1 VNRPLRALIVDDSE
15 DDALLILRELH
26 RSGYKVTHRQVQT
39 AEGMAEALAREPWD
53 VVLSDYSMP
62 RFSAPAAL
70 EVLKASGIDLPFI
83 IVSGTIGEETAV
95 AALKAGAHDFLL
107 KSQLARFVPAL
118 DRELREAE
126 GRRERR
132 RAVEALRENELKYR
146 RIVETANEGIWMIDA
161 QSRTTYANRR
171 MAEMLGAT
179 PEALIGKSLFDFTR
193 EEWKETVRANLD
205 PKHPAGTD
213 QPDILFC
220 RVDGSGFWG
229 RLSTNH
235 IRDDDGNDIGALAMV
250 TDVTEQKKLQE
261 QLMVSDRMASIGTL
275 AAGVAHEINNPLA
288 AVLANLQLGVRD
300 LDEALEHSPDNSQLR
315 NVHEGLLDALD
326 AAERV
331 RSIVRDLKVLSRSQ
345 DEKSSPVDVEH
356 VVESS
361 LRMVG
366 IEIRHRARLVKDFR
380 PLPLVMANE
389 SRLGQVCLNLLV
401 NAAQAIDEGHI
412 ESNEIRVSTYTDSHG
427 RVVIEIRDTGG
438 GMPAE
443 VLRRLFT
450 PFFTTKPIGV
460 GTGLGLSI
468 CHRIISSLG
477 GEITVESIVGKGT
490 TFRVFLPPAPDGT
503 KAGPPVEV
511 QATEPPARRGRILVV
526 DDEPSILSTLR
537 RILADAHDV
546 TSTTS
551 ALDAIRRIASGE
563 RYDVILCD
571 LIMPHVTGMDFYAEL
586 MQFEPEQAR
595 RVVFL
600 TGGAFSPRARSFLD
614 EVPNLRLEKPFNQV
628 DLKRVVRDRLR

>member
-1 VNRPLRALIVDDSE
+1 MR
-15 DDALLILRELH
+15 
-26 RSGYKVTHRQVQT
+26 
-39 AEGMAEALAREPWD
+39 EALAKETWD

-62 RFSAPAAL
+62 RFSAPGAL
-70 EVLKASGIDLPFI
+70 EVLKESGVDLPFI

-118 DRELREAE
+118 DRELREAA

-132 RAVEALRENELKYR
+132 KAVEALRESELKYR
-146 RIVETANEGIWMIDA
+146 RIVETAHEGIWMIDA
-161 QSRTTYANRR
+161 SSRTTYANRR
-171 MAEMLGAT
+171 MAEMLGST
-179 PEALIGKSLFDFTR
+179 PEALVGTSLFDFMLD
-193 EEWKETVRANLD
+193 EWKEAARAKLEHKNPTLLD
-205 PKHPAGTD
+205 QLD
-213 QPDILFC
+213 VQFRRL
-220 RVDGSGFWG
+220 DGSEFWG
-229 RLSTNH
+229 RLSTNP
-235 IRDDDGNDIGALAMV
+235 IRDDEGKDIGALAMV

-288 AVLANLQLGVRD
+288 AVLANLQLGVNDIEEMLPRNGAAN
-300 LDEALEHSPDNSQLR
+300 ELR
-315 NVHEGLLDALD
+315 AVHEGLLDALD

-345 DEKSSPVDVEH
+345 DEKSSPVDVES

-366 IEIRHRARLVKDFR
+366 IEIRHRAKLVKDFR
-380 PLPLVMANE
+380 PLPLVLANE
-389 SRLGQVCLNLLV
+389 SRLGQVILNLLV

-412 ESNEIRVSTYTDSHG
+412 DTNEIRVATNTDAQG
-427 RVVIEIRDTGG
+427 RVVIEIRDTGA
-438 GMPAE
+438 GMPPE

-450 PFFTTKPIGV
+450 PFFTTKPVGV

-477 GEITVESIVGKGT
+477 GEITVESTLGKGT
-490 TFRVFLPPAPDGT
+490 TFRVFLPPGPAGS
-503 KAGPPVEV
+503 KAVPSLVTM
-511 QATEPPARRGRILVV
+511 TEPPSHRGRILVI
-526 DDEPSILSTLR
+526 DDEPWILSTLR
-537 RILADAHDV
+537 RVLAQDHDV
-546 TSTTS
+546 TGTTS
-551 ALDAIRRIASGE
+551 ALDAIRRIAAGE
-563 RYDVILCD
+563 RFDVILCD
-571 LIMPHVTGMDFYAEL
+571 LVMPHVTGMDFYAEL
-586 MQFEPEQAR
+586 LYLDAEQAR

-614 EVPNLRLEKPFNQV
+614 EVPNLRLEKPFDQAE
-628 DLKRVVRDRLR
+628 LKRLVKDRLR